1 MLYWA
6 AVFLILALL
15 AAVLGFGGL
24 AGTLSWAAQ
33 LLFVVFVILMIVAG
47 IARAVQGQTP

>member
-6 AVFLILALL
+6 AVFLVLALL
-15 AAVLGFGGL
+15 AARLGVGGL

-47 IARAVQGQTP
+47 VARALQGRAP